1 MQAIISLFGTIQ
13 MQIIVILLA
22 ADLVL
27 GIIAAL
33 VKKNFAISKVAL
45 FMKGPVLGY
54 ILGFAVLEIVGQVL
68 PFLSVV
74 VSLAFILIVIA
85 LLGSVLKNLNRLGL
99 PLPKLL
105 KR

>member
-1 MQAIISLFGTIQ
+1 MTDLISLFTNYQ

-22 ADLVL
+22 IDVVL

-33 VKKNFAISKVAL
+33 VKKDFILNKVAL

-54 ILGFAVLEIVGQVL
+54 ILGFAVIELVGLALPWLALIVPAVFVL
-68 PFLSVV
+68 V
-74 VSLAFILIVIA
+74 VIA
-85 LLGSVLKNLNRLGL
+85 LLGSIIKNLRRLGL
-99 PLPKLL
+99 PLPKFL